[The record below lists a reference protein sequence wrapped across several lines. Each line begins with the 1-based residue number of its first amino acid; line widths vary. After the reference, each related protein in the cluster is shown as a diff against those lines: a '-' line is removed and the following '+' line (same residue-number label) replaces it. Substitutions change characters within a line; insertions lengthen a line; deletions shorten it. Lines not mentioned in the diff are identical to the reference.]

1 MATPFEEVAS
11 SSLLSQQIKR
21 LYNTGRLLGLD
32 DETIEAL
39 ATPERVLEVKM
50 TVRLKDG
57 RVRTFVGWRSQH
69 NSALGPYKGGV
80 RYHPS
85 STRDEVMALSM
96 MMTWKNSLLL
106 LPFGGGKGGIRVD
119 PKTLD
124 KEDLEKLSRKYI
136 QQIYMYIGSD
146 KDIPAP
152 DVNTDSQVM
161 AWFLDEYIKVT
172 GRQDFGAFTG
182 KPVEIGGIAVREYS
196 TGLGVATITKMA
208 AEKFLNGIEGKTVIV
223 QGFGNVGTYTV
234 KFLSEM
240 GAKVIGVSDSK
251 GGVIDPEGLDYN
263 ELLKVKRAT
272 GSVIN
277 YPKGKKVTN
286 EELLTSECD
295 ILIPAALE
303 NVIHRGNAEK
313 VKAKLIV
320 EAANGPLT
328 ADADLTMKRRGIPV
342 VPDILANAGGVV
354 GSYVEWANN
363 KMGEI
368 LEEEEQKR
376 LVISRMEKAFNA
388 VYTEYQKL
396 GDVDLRTAA
405 MALAVERVY
414 KAMKAMGQL

>member
-50 TVRLKDG
+50 TIRLKDG

-69 NSALGPYKGGV
+69 SSALGPYKGGV

-85 STRDEVMALSM
+85 TTRDEVVALSM

-124 KEDLEKLSRKYI
+124 KEDLEKLSRKYV

-263 ELLKVKRAT
+263 ELLKVKKAT

-328 ADADLTMKRRGIPV
+328 ADADLTLKRRGIPV

-388 VYTEYQKL
+388 VYTEYQRL

>member
-50 TVRLKDG
+50 TIRLKDG

-69 NSALGPYKGGV
+69 SSALGPYKGGV

-124 KEDLEKLSRKYI
+124 KEDLEKLSRKYV

-263 ELLKVKRAT
+263 ELLNVKRAT

-286 EELLTSECD
+286 EELLTYECD

-328 ADADLTMKRRGIPV
+328 ADADLTLKRRGIPV